1 MESGEE
7 VYIQT
12 IGDLKKLLETLPD
25 NTWIDYIDF
34 TGGDTVLVSIRDAV
48 FPQGHATVILDNT

>member
-12 IGDLKKLLETLPD
+12 IGNLKKLLETIPD
-25 NTWIDYIDF
+25 NVWIDYIDF
-34 TGGDTVLVSIRDAV
+34 TGGDTVLVSIQKPAY
-48 FPQGHATVILDNT
+48 PQGHATVILDST